1 LKKNKIK
8 LQLPVFSVI
17 AARVGSVREVV
28 SRAFSKLEGKKL
40 ISVDKKHVAT
50 LLSEKGLK
58 NLAGD

>member
-1 LKKNKIK
+1 
-8 LQLPVFSVI
+8 
-17 AARVGSVREVV
+17 VGSVREVV

-40 ISVDKKHVAT
+40 ISLDKKHVAT